1 MKHSTFRTILVSVVF
16 IGILSFAFLNSIF
29 NVVKDIKSGENR
41 AMAAKPIMYL
51 QHLDQYPDQYD
62 KYYNDN
68 FSFRSRLIK
77 GLNYIYIK
85 CFHKSPPITN
95 KIIIGNNDWL
105 YMGGNEIDTY
115 SGNHRFTPSELK
127 IIKEEFEYRQKY
139 LESRSIKYYVMI
151 APVKAIIYP
160 ENIPNTVF
168 RKNNQ
173 SWGEQINEYLEKN
186 SSVKPISVYS
196 ILKKEKQSQVL
207 YFKLDNHW
215 NQIGAFY
222 ATNEILK
229 RIHTDF
235 PSVNQLNLK
244 DFNIKSVEKDDGN
257 IANQLF
263 DTPLFKDVDY
273 ALEPYKGFKSKEV
286 DPVGYPVVPGF
297 PYAFEYEKDRE
308 IPGSKQPKILVISD
322 SFGGAVFP
330 LLSEQFS
337 RSVKI
342 FDAWQYKLNED
353 IIEKEKPD
361 IVILITLEAN
371 IRNMFG
377 FLSNK

>member
-1 MKHSTFRTILVSVVF
+1 MKHSTFRIILVSVVF
-16 IGILSFAFLNSIF
+16 IGILSFVFLNAIF
-29 NVVKDIKSGENR
+29 PIVKDIKSGENR
-41 AMAAKPIMYL
+41 AMATKPVLYL
-51 QHLDQYPDQYD
+51 QHPDQYPDQYE

-68 FSFRSRLIK
+68 FSLRSRLIK
-77 GLNYIYIK
+77 SLNYIYIK
-85 CFHKSPPITN
+85 YFHKSPPIAN
-95 KIIIGNNDWL
+95 KIVIGNNDWL
-105 YMGGNEIDTY
+105 YMGGNELDSY
-115 SGNHRFTPSELK
+115 SGDHRFTKSELN
-127 IIKEEFEYRQKY
+127 ILKEEFEYRKKY
-139 LESRSIKYYVMI
+139 LDARSIKYYVMI

-160 ENIPNTVF
+160 ENISNTVY

-173 SWGEQINEYLEKN
+173 SWGEQINDYLEKN

-229 RIHTDF
+229 RIHVDF

-244 DFNIKSVEKDDGN
+244 DFKIKSVEKDDGN

-263 DTPLFKDVDY
+263 DTPLFKDVEY
-273 ALEPYKGFKSKEV
+273 TLEPYKGFKSKEV

-297 PYAFEYEKDRE
+297 PYAFEYEKDRM
-308 IPGSKQPKILVISD
+308 IAGSKQPKILIISD

-361 IVILITLEAN
+361 IVILIMLEAN

-377 FLSNK
+377 FLSKK